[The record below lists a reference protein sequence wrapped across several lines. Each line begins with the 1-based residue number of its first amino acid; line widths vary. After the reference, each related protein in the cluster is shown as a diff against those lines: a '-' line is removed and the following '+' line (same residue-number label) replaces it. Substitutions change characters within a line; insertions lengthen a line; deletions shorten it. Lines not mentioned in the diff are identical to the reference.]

1 MPRVRHPVRALGVVV
16 VLALAALAAAVI
28 PSSGGPRRA
37 THAGGA
43 ERAAARADPRPGAVG
58 DTGGGADPRHGA
70 LGDTGGGGDPR
81 PGALGDTG
89 GGALPRAGAPLTG
102 GGAPLAGA
110 AGAGGRVSGTPVTVS
125 VGAAPLG
132 APAPAGFLGLSFE
145 VRDLPT
151 LAADATRGDLPAL
164 LRSLGPGVLRFGGF
178 SADERA
184 VWRGPGGLTATARP
198 PGWATT
204 TIDAPDLAGVA
215 ALARETGWRVL
226 LTVNLGHYDLPAAAG
241 EAATAQ
247 RLLGASLAG
256 IEIGNEPDLYPRKH
270 LRPPGAGIGA
280 YLPQAAAY
288 RAAIAAAAPGVPI
301 AGPDP
306 STGLSGLPWVRAAAA
321 TLHPALLTDHYYPLS
336 SCGAHPTVSELMSPV
351 VRRSESEVLA
361 RMVVLARAYRTPL
374 RMDEV
379 NDISCEGEPGVSDT
393 FAAALWALDYT
404 ARALA
409 AGTVG
414 VNFHDLPAQP
424 GAYSPLAAL
433 TPGAVAAG
441 ALHAQPEWYALLAA
455 HALLGAGPGAQA
467 LPTHVAGAAPGELSA
482 YAVRG
487 SGGHLALLLV
497 DYDPPGSPPLAVHL
511 RLPRGVAGGTV
522 LRLTA
527 PGPAA
532 TAGVRLGGRA
542 VAPDGTWAPGPLPA
556 VSGRPGALAVQ
567 VAPSSAAVVALQG
580 AR

>member
-1 MPRVRHPVRALGVVV
+1 MRALGVAA
-16 VLALAALAAAVI
+16 VLACAALAAAVI
-28 PSSGGPRRA
+28 PGSGGPRRA
-37 THAGGA
+37 AHAGSA
-43 ERAAARADPRPGAVG
+43 EHGAARADPRHGAVGDTGGSADPRHGAAG
-58 DTGGGADPRHGA
+58 DTGGGADPR
-70 LGDTGGGGDPR
+70 
-81 PGALGDTG
+81 
-89 GGALPRAGAPLTG
+89 AGAPLTG
-102 GGAPLAGA
+102 GDAQRAG
-110 AGAGGRVSGTPVTVS
+110 GGGGRVSGTPVSVS
-125 VGAAPLG
+125 VGAAPAG

-151 LAADATRGDLPAL
+151 IAADATRGDLPAL

-184 VWRGPGGLTATARP
+184 VWVGPGGLAATARL

-204 TIDAPDLAGVA
+204 GIDAADLAGVA
-215 ALARETGWRVL
+215 TLARETGWRVL
-226 LTVNLGHYDLPAAAG
+226 LTVNLGHYDPAAAAG
-241 EAATAQ
+241 EAAVAE
-247 RLLGASLAG
+247 RLLGANLAG

-270 LRPPGAGIGA
+270 LRPPGAGVSA

-288 RAAIAAAAPGVPI
+288 RAAIAQAAPGVPI

-306 STGLSGLPWVRAAAA
+306 STGLHGLPWVRGAAA

-336 SCGAHPTVSELMSPV
+336 SCGERPTISELLSPV
-351 VRRSESEVLA
+351 VRRSESEMLA
-361 RMVVLARAYRTPL
+361 RMVALAHAHATPL

-393 FAAALWALDYT
+393 FAATLWALDYT

-433 TPGAVAAG
+433 TAGGVAAG

-482 YAVRG
+482 RAVRG
-487 SGGHLALLLV
+487 TGGRLALLLV

-511 RLPRGVAGGTV
+511 RLPRGVADGTL

-527 PGPAA
+527 PGLAA

-542 VAPDGTWAPGPLPA
+542 VPADGTWGPGPLPA

-567 VAPSSAAVVALQG
+567 VGASSAAVVTL
-580 AR
+580 RE